1 MSGALL
7 TQAIQE
13 VINKSIKNAM
23 LSDYRIGVVETVNPL
38 SIRLDQKETLTEE
51 FLILTDLVRDYDVDI
66 TVNHTTENNVDITVN
81 HTTEN
86 KSGGSGDAQFESHNH
101 AYSGRK
107 RITVH
112 NSLAVGESVI
122 LIQQSGGQ
130 EFLVLSRSQNH
141 ANLSGQWG

>member
-1 MSGALL
+1 MSGAML

-66 TVNHTTENNVDITVN
+66 TVNHTTEN
-81 HTTEN
+81 
-86 KSGGSGDAQFESHNH
+86 KSGGRGDAQFESHNH
-101 AYSGRK
+101 AYSCRK

-112 NSLAVGESVI
+112 NGLAVGESVI

>member
-66 TVNHTTENNVDITVN
+66 TVNHTTEN
-81 HTTEN
+81 

-112 NSLAVGESVI
+112 HGLAVGESVI

>member
-7 TQAIQE
+7 MQAMQE

-66 TVNHTTENNVDITVN
+66 TVNHTTEN
-81 HTTEN
+81 

-107 RITVH
+107 RITIH
-112 NSLAVGESVI
+112 NGLSIGESVI

-130 EFLVLSRSQNH
+130 EFIVLSRSQNH